1 MSSLEGTLP
10 SSLTRRPSRS
20 TATTFST
27 EVFDN
32 EVVPSSL
39 ASISPILRVANEIES
54 ERPRVAYLCRFYAFE
69 KAHRLDQSSS
79 GRGVRQFKT
88 LLLQRLERDNGPSLL
103 ARVKK
108 TDAREIQAFYQQY
121 YEHYVRAL
129 DQGERADR
137 AQLGKAYQTAGVLFE
152 VLCAVNK
159 TEKVEEVAP
168 EIIAAARDVQEK
180 TEIYAPFNI
189 LPLDSAGATQ
199 PIMQFEE
206 IKAAVSALWN
216 IRGLNWPSSFEQ
228 QRQKTGDLD
237 LLDWLRVTFGFQ
249 RDNVRNQREHLIL
262 LLANSHIRLYPKP
275 EPLNKLDDRAIN
287 AVMNDLFKNYKT
299 WCKFLGRKHSLRLPQ
314 GQQEI
319 QQRKLLYMGLYL
331 LIWGEASNV
340 RFMPEC
346 LCYIFHNMAH
356 ELNGLLA
363 GNVSIVTGENIKPS
377 YGGDDEAFLRKV
389 VTPIYRVIEKEAKK
403 SRNGTAPHSAWC
415 NYDDLNE
422 YFWSPDCFSLGWPMR
437 DDGEFFRSTFNL
449 PQGRMG
455 AQKKS
460 GRTGKSN
467 FVETR
472 SFLNIFRS
480 FDRLWTFYLLVL
492 QLMLIIAWEGISVM
506 DILKKDV
513 LYNLSSI
520 FITAAILRLLQSILD
535 LVLNF
540 PGYHRW
546 RLTNVLRNILK
557 VVVSLFWV
565 IILPLFYVHSFKGAP
580 EFVKNLLSFVR
591 QVKGIP
597 PLYIFAVAVYLLPN
611 LLAAVLFLFPM
622 LRRWIENSDW
632 HIVRFLLWWSQPRI
646 YVGRG
651 MHESQFALLKY
662 TLFWVI
668 LLVAKFSFSFYFQ
681 IKPLVQPTK
690 DIMSIRHVDFG
701 WHEFFPNGQH
711 NYGAVIALWA
721 PVLMVYFMDTQIWY
735 SIFSTMCGGVIGA
748 FDHLGEIHTLTMLR
762 SRFQSLPGAF
772 NTYLVPTDKKQKK
785 RFSFSPRFAEISTSR
800 RSEAAKFA
808 QLWNEIICS
817 FREEDILS
825 DRNGLRTK
833 LFSCFSFPQS

>member
-1 MSSLEGTLP
+1 MSSLEAAPQT
-10 SSLTRRPSRS
+10 LTRRPSRS
-20 TATTFST
+20 AATTFST

-39 ASISPILRVANEIES
+39 ASISPILRVANEIEN

-88 LLLQRLERDNGPSLL
+88 LLLQRLERDNGTSLA

-108 TDAREIQAFYQQY
+108 TDAREIQAYYQQY

-129 DQGERADR
+129 DQGEQADR

-189 LPLDSAGATQ
+189 LPLDSAGASQ
-199 PIMQFEE
+199 PIMQLEE

-216 IRGLNWPSSFEQ
+216 TRGLNWPSLFEQ
-228 QRQKTGDLD
+228 QRQRSGDLD
-237 LLDWLRVTFGFQ
+237 LLDWLRAMFGFQ
-249 RDNVRNQREHLIL
+249 RDNIRNQREHLIL
-262 LLANSHIRLYPKP
+262 LLANSHIRLNPKP
-275 EPLNKLDDRAIN
+275 EPLNKLDDRAVD
-287 AVMNDLFKNYKT
+287 AVMNSLFKNYKT
-299 WCKFLGRKHSLRLPQ
+299 WCKFLGRKHSLRFPQ
-314 GQQEI
+314 GQQDI
-319 QQRKLLYMGLYL
+319 QQRKLLYMSLYL

-346 LCYIFHNMAH
+346 LCYIFHNMAY
-356 ELNGLLA
+356 ELHGLLA

-377 YGGDDEAFLRKV
+377 YGGEDEAFLRKV
-389 VTPIYRVIEKEAKK
+389 ITPIYRVIEKEAKK
-403 SRNGTAPHSAWC
+403 SRHGAAPHSAWS

-437 DDGEFFRSTFNL
+437 DDGDFFRSTFNL
-449 PQGRMG
+449 TQGRKG
-455 AQKKS
+455 AQQTS
-460 GRTGKSN
+460 ERTGKSN

-472 SFLNIFRS
+472 SFWNIFRS
-480 FDRLWTFYLLVL
+480 FDRLWTFYLLGL
-492 QLMLIIAWEGISVM
+492 QVMFIIAWGGISVL
-506 DILKKDV
+506 DIFQKDV
-513 LYNLSSI
+513 LYKLSSI

-535 LVLNF
+535 LALNF

-546 RLTNVLRNILK
+546 RFADVLRNILK
-557 VVVSLFWV
+557 VIISLFWV
-565 IILPLFYVHSFKGAP
+565 IILPLLYVHSFKGAP
-580 EFVKNLLSFVR
+580 EFMKKLLSFLHKI
-591 QVKGIP
+591 KGIP
-597 PLYIFAVAVYLLPN
+597 PLYMFAVAVYLLPN
-611 LLAAVLFLFPM
+611 LLAAILFLFPM

-632 HIVRFLLWWSQPRI
+632 YLVRLLLWWSQPRV

-668 LLVAKFSFSFYFQ
+668 LLAAKFSFSFFVQ
-681 IKPLVQPTK
+681 IKPLVRPTK
-690 DIMSIRHVDFG
+690 DIMSIEHVDFG
-701 WHEFFPNGQH
+701 WHEFFPKTQN
-711 NYGAVIALWA
+711 NFGAVIALWL
-721 PVLMVYFMDTQIWY
+721 PVLMIYFMDTQIWY
-735 SIFSTMCGGVIGA
+735 SIFSTICGGVIGA
-748 FDHLGEIHTLTMLR
+748 FDRLGEIRTLTMLR

-772 NTYLVPTDKKQKK
+772 NTYLVPTDNKRKKG
-785 RFSFSPRFAEISTSR
+785 FSFSKRFAEISASR

-808 QLWNEIICS
+808 QLWNEVICS

-825 DRNGLRTK
+825 DRKGLRDK
-833 LFSCFSFPQS
+833 LFSCFYSPKS